1 MPNFVTVLVFLK
13 LNLQQE
19 IKAFVIENTKY
30 VPAQQEPLLVVV

>member
-19 IKAFVIENTKY
+19 IKAFVIENTKS